1 MAKKS
6 YTEDDI
12 ETMEWVKH
20 LRERPGMYVGSL
32 GDGSGYHDCV
42 YIMIKEIVDNGVDE
56 FIRGHGKRID
66 VTVGYDSGEVTVRDY
81 GDGIPLGKVV
91 DADLEYVAV
100 FDKEKEFTCVYEEPL
115 YGHAYVK
122 RFSFG
127 GMIQNKEYRLAP
139 AKSKVLLFKEGC
151 PERIYVK
158 FRPAKNQRVHQS
170 HFDPKET
177 AVRGA
182 SAKGVQMTTKAI
194 AKVAVLKPSWWN
206 DAEGD
211 VKGGLF

>member
-91 DADLEYVAV
+91 D
-100 FDKEKEFTCVYEEPL
+100 CV
-115 YGHAYVK
+115 
-122 RFSFG
+122 
-127 GMIQNKEYRLAP
+127 
-139 AKSKVLLFKEGC
+139 SKMNTSA
-151 PERIYVK
+151 K
-158 FRPAKNQRVHQS
+158 FRDSVRQRTS
-170 HFDPKET
+170 
-177 AVRGA
+177 A
-182 SAKGVQMTTKAI
+182 SISLTSIRKRRPFAAHRRR
-194 AKVAVLKPSWWN
+194 A
-206 DAEGD
+206 
-211 VKGGLF
+211 FR